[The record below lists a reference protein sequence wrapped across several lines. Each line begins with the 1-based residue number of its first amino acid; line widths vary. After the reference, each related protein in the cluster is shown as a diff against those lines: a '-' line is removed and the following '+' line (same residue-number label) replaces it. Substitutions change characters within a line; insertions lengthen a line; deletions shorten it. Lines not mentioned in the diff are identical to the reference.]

1 MNKLDQVRKIAERDA
16 TQFGRPM
23 AILNLNPFSPLYVV
37 REVPQAVRPGEL
49 VAIIPPGRP
58 DSLRPE

>member
-1 MNKLDQVRKIAERDA
+1 MTKLDQVRKLAERDA
-16 TQFGRPM
+16 TRLGRPL

-37 REVPQAVRPGEL
+37 REVPKATRPGEL

-58 DSLRPE
+58 DSLKQ